1 MGVEI
6 FGSFTLAHEIYKFR
20 TLLERYGLGAL
31 FFANLPAGCGIP
43 LPGWPLLIVCAAL
56 ASKGEQ
62 DITAVLV
69 TAWIATQEGNVIG

>member
-6 FGSFTLAHEIYKFR
+6 FGTSMLAHEIDKFQP
-20 TLLERYGLGAL
+20 LLERYGLGAL
-31 FFANLPAGCGIP
+31 FLANLPAGCGIP